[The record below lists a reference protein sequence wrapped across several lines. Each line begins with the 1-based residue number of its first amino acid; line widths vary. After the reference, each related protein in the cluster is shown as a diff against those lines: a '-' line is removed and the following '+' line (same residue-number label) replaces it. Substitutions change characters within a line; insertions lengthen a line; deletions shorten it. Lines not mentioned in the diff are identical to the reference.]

1 MKLMFTVCE
10 WVEVPQSHAIS
21 AAKNVR
27 AEIQHVNK
35 ALFLCLCSSKQFR
48 KYIKKN
54 FSCLYRPA
62 NPLRNVTSSRS
73 NAVNRPYWFHLISF
87 QRVALSIVL
96 KGKSEELKKKK
107 KAPASRIRSNIRT
120 APAVFIY
127 TGGSFQWTA
136 ATLWKPPSS
145 TSNPH
150 EQQSHTVM
158 HFNWTQW
165 IIQSSCGTQLYTDT
179 ADTDVPLMLEL
190 WNTSNRIVVVL
201 RVSPL

>member
-1 MKLMFTVCE
+1 MSEWKFHNPTPSLRPKMYEQKSNMWIKLCFCVFAHQNSLE
-10 WVEVPQSHAIS
+10 NI
-21 AAKNVR
+21 
-27 AEIQHVNK
+27 
-35 ALFLCLCSSKQFR
+35 L
-48 KYIKKN
+48 KKN

-107 KAPASRIRSNIRT
+107 KCPASRIRSHIRT

-190 WNTSNRIVVVL
+190 WNTSNRIVAVL

>member
-21 AAKNVR
+21 AGKNVR

-35 ALFLCLCSSKQFR
+35 ALFLCFCSSKQFR
-48 KYIKKN
+48 KYIKKKK
-54 FSCLYRPA
+54 LQL
-62 NPLRNVTSSRS
+62 PLSPSNLSRTVTSSRS
-73 NAVNRPYWFHLISF
+73 NAVNRPYWFHLMSL

-96 KGKSEELKKKK
+96 KGKSEELKK
-107 KAPASRIRSNIRT
+107 APASRIRSHIRT
-120 APAVFIY
+120 TPAVFIY

-150 EQQSHTVM
+150 EQQQSHTVM

-165 IIQSSCGTQLYTDT
+165 IIQSSCDTQLYIDT
-179 ADTDVPLMLEL
+179 ADTHYLLICSFNVRTVKLFK
-190 WNTSNRIVVVL
+190 
-201 RVSPL
+201 